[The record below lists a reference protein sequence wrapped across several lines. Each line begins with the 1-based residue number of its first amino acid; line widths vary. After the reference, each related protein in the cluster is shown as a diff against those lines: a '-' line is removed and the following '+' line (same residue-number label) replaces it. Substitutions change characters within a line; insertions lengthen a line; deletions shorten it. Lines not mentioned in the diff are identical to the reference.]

1 MDFPTQ
7 YTKDNSKIFT
17 EAGQPYLE
25 EYTYKLDKSGH
36 KILVKSGEK
45 TDVYARIQADRDSCD
60 INILMQRFINGDSSA
75 IEINKGAYIDTR
87 DLPKNMFEV
96 YEKGLEAE
104 QYFDSLPVEL
114 REMFDNS
121 ATVFF
126 TEIGEKSFDEKV
138 SQYNDRFMNHKF
150 DDPNAQPDP
159 KPAPSE
165 VTYNE

>member
-1 MDFPTQ
+1 MDFHTQ
-7 YTKDNSKIFT
+7 YTIDNSKIFS
-17 EAGQPYLE
+17 EPGKPYLE

-36 KILVKSGEK
+36 KMLVKSGEK

-60 INILMQRFINGDSSA
+60 INLLMQRFINGDASA
-75 IEINKGAYIDTR
+75 IDIKKGEYIDTR
-87 DLPKNMFEV
+87 SLPKNMFEV

-126 TEIGEKSFDEKV
+126 TEIGDKSFDEKV
-138 SQYNDRFMNHKF
+138 AKYNDRFMNHQY
-150 DDPNAQPDP
+150 DDPNAKPDP
-159 KPAPSE
+159 TPEASE
-165 VTYNE
+165 VSYNE